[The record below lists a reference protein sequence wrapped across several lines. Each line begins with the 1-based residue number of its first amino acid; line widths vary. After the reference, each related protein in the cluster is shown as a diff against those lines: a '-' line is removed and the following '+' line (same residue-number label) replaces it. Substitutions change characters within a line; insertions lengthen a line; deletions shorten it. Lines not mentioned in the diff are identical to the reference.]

1 MQHYLPC
8 KPTALAPLGCPAGED
23 LAGDAK
29 LSAGISGGDISV
41 PPVIGQLLK
50 ALRHGHAVRAEAD
63 PRSSAAAM
71 PFA

>member
-1 MQHYLPC
+1 
-8 KPTALAPLGCPAGED
+8 
-23 LAGDAK
+23 
-29 LSAGISGGDISV
+29 V